1 LRAIV
6 ERADVVIESSR
17 PRALRQLGL
26 VAEEVVAAT
35 PGKVWVSITG
45 YGRDDTAAERVAF
58 GDDAAVAGG
67 LVAWDAAGAP
77 VFCGDAIADPLT
89 GLCAAA
95 GVARALARGGGVL
108 LDLVMADV
116 SACFAAPAGSFP
128 VADVARADGGW
139 EVRIDGARQPVLPP
153 RAPAVGVT

>member
-1 LRAIV
+1 
-6 ERADVVIESSR
+6 
-17 PRALRQLGL
+17 LRQLG
-26 VAEEVVAAT
+26 VVPEEVVAAT

-45 YGRDDTAAERVAF
+45 YGRDDNAAERVAF

-67 LVAWDAAGAP
+67 LVAWDASGAP
-77 VFCGDAIADPLT
+77 VFCGDALADPLT

-95 GVARALARGGGVL
+95 GVAGALARGGGVL
-108 LDLVMADV
+108 LDVAMADV
-116 SACFAAPAGSFP
+116 SACFAAPSGSFP
-128 VADVARADGGW
+128 AADVARAGGGW